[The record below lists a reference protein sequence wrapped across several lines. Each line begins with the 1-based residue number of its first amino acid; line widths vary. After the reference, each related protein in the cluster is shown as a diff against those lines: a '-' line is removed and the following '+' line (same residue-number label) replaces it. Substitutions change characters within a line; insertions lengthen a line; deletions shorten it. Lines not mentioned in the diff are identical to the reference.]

1 MEVSVVRQRIRALI
15 ERAKRTPEDHR
26 ADRRA
31 QTDAA
36 TKEYGLF
43 LDRIAVP
50 LFKQVANVLR
60 ADNYAFDVFTPGGSV
75 RLTSGRGNDDY
86 IEIALDTKGAA
97 PKLLGRVSRTRGGDL
112 AQTELVLNA
121 TTDIGALT
129 EDDLLGFL
137 LSELEAFVEARV

>member
-1 MEVSVVRQRIRALI
+1 MEVSVVRQRVRALLD
-15 ERAKRTPEDHR
+15 RAKRTPEDRR

-36 TKEYGLF
+36 TQEYGLF

-60 ADNYAFDVFTPGGSV
+60 ADNQAFDVFTPGGSV
-75 RLTSGRGNDDY
+75 RLTAGRGNDDY
-86 IEIALDTKGAA
+86 IEIVLDTKGAA
-97 PKLLGRVSRTRGGDL
+97 PKLLGRVSRARGGDI

-137 LSELEAFVEARV
+137 LSELEAFV

>member
-1 MEVSVVRQRIRALI
+1 MEVSVVRQRIRAAI
-15 ERAKRTPEDHR
+15 ERARRTPEDQR

-31 QTDAA
+31 HTDAA
-36 TKEYGLF
+36 AREYDIF
-43 LDRIAVP
+43 LQRIAVP
-50 LFKQVANVLR
+50 LFKQVADVLR
-60 ADNYAFDVFTPGGSV
+60 ADNYAFDVFTPAGSV
-75 RLTSGRGNDDY
+75 RLASGRGSDDF

-97 PKLLGRVSRTRGGDL
+97 PKLLGRVSRSRGGDV

-137 LSELEAFVEARV
+137 LSELDAFV